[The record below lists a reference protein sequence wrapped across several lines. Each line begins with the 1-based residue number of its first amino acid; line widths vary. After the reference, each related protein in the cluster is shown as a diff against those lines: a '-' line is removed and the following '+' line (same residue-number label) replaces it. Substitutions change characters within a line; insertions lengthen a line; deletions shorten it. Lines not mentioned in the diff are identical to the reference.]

1 MQKSDVSEAVLG
13 FSASFSAVSNIV
25 SLVYITAELVVFI

>member
-13 FSASFSAVSNIV
+13 FSASCSSGSNIV
-25 SLVYITAELVVFI
+25 SLVYITAELVVVI